1 MSSNFNKPKIGYHTP
16 IKNKSFQ
23 KSIETCH
30 KKSNINAFQ
39 IFIRSPL
46 RLQIV
51 EINEKEAEKCLNYI
65 KENNLFLVSH
75 ASYLFNFG
83 TLEKYEDKINS
94 ALNDLYYAEKIGAIG
109 SVFHVGKHLKLTEE
123 EGIENMYK
131 YISNIIQIL
140 QDTNSNS
147 IFILETSAGCGTEL
161 LFDVNK
167 LGLFFHK
174 FSEIQKKNLKICIDT
189 CHVFSSGY
197 SLKNIEDAQKFI
209 DIIEKSIGWSNVC
222 LIHLNDSKKG
232 CGCRVDRHE
241 NLCVGCITKDDPN
254 GMKLF
259 VNFCVNKNIPIVL
272 ETPYENDD
280 VMFETYNKDLKII
293 YDWIE

>member
-1 MSSNFNKPKIGYHTP
+1 MDKLQKIKIGYHIP
-16 IKNKSFQ
+16 VKKSLF
-23 KSIETCH
+23 KTSIELCH
-30 KKSNINAFQ
+30 TTSGINCFQ

-46 RLQIV
+46 RLQMV
-51 EINEKEAEKCLNYI
+51 EINQIEAEKCLKYV

-83 TLEKYEDKINS
+83 TLEKYDDKISS

-123 EGIENMYK
+123 EGIKNMYK

-174 FSEIQKKNLKICIDT
+174 FNEIQKKNLKICIDT

-232 CGCRVDRHE
+232 CGCKVDRHE
-241 NLCVGCITKDDPN
+241 NFCKGCITKDDQS

-259 VNFCVNKNIPIVL
+259 VNFCSKKGIPLIL
-272 ETPYENDD
+272 ETPHDENS
-280 VMFETYNKDLKII
+280 MFETYHKDLEII
-293 YDWIE
+293 NNWIEE

>member
-1 MSSNFNKPKIGYHTP
+1 MSLTSYKPKIGYHAP
-16 IKNKSFQ
+16 VIKKSFK
-23 KSIETCH
+23 KSIEACH
-30 KKSNINAFQ
+30 ITSNINAFQ

-51 EINEKEAEKCLNYI
+51 EINHKEAELCLNYV
-65 KENNLFLVSH
+65 KNNDLFLVSH
-75 ASYLFNFG
+75 ASYLFNFAS
-83 TLEKYEDKINS
+83 LDKYDDKINS

-109 SVFHVGKHLKLTEE
+109 SVFHVGKHTTLTEQ

-161 LFDVNK
+161 LHDVNK
-167 LGLFFHK
+167 LGLFYHRFN
-174 FSEIQKKNLKICIDT
+174 EIQKKNLKICVDT

-197 SLKNIEDAQKFI
+197 SLKSINDAQQFI
-209 DIIEKSIGWSNVC
+209 DTIEKSIKWSNIC
-222 LIHLNDSKKG
+222 LIHLNDSKKD

-241 NLCVGCITKDDPN
+241 NLCVGCITKDDPSR
-254 GMKLF
+254 MKYF
-259 VNFCVNKNIPIVL
+259 VNFCVNKKIPIIL
-272 ETPYENDD
+272 ETPYDD
-280 VMFETYNKDLKII
+280 NMYETYNKDLNII
-293 YDWIE
+293 YDWLK

>member
-1 MSSNFNKPKIGYHTP
+1 MSLPSYKPKIGYHAP
-16 IKNKSFQ
+16 IIKKSFK
-23 KSIETCH
+23 KSIEACH
-30 KKSNINAFQ
+30 TTSNINAFQ

-51 EINEKEAEKCLNYI
+51 EINHKEAELCLNYV
-65 KENNLFLVSH
+65 KNNDLFLVSH
-75 ASYLFNFG
+75 ASYLFNFAS
-83 TLEKYEDKINS
+83 LDKYDDKINS

-109 SVFHVGKHLKLTEE
+109 SVFHVGKHTTLTEQ

-161 LFDVNK
+161 LHDVNK
-167 LGLFFHK
+167 LGLFYHRFN
-174 FSEIQKKNLKICIDT
+174 EIQKKNLKICVDT

-197 SLKNIEDAQKFI
+197 SLKSIQEAQQFI
-209 DIIEKSIGWSNVC
+209 DIIEQSIKWSNIC
-222 LIHLNDSKKG
+222 LIHLNDSKKD

-241 NLCVGCITKDDPN
+241 NLCVGCITKDDPS
-254 GMKLF
+254 GMKYF
-259 VNFCVNKNIPIVL
+259 VNFCVNKKIPIIL
-272 ETPYENDD
+272 ETPYDD
-280 VMFETYNKDLKII
+280 NMYETYNKDLNII
-293 YDWIE
+293 YDWLK